1 MDGTNRIKA
10 VELLLVAAFLAV
22 ATVAIIVILPKA
34 APADGS
40 GSTAEPE
47 VIAQTASGP
56 LTTADRDFLF
66 KIRQAG
72 LWEIPSGNMAQN
84 KSNNQKVKDVGRILA
99 ADHAKLD
106 EQVRALAGQLGV
118 VLPSEPNENQKKW
131 LAEEMAASPGEE
143 FDRIFAN
150 RLRLAHGSVFAT
162 IAQVRAGTR
171 NDQIRA
177 FAEVGNTFVLKHM
190 RLLESTGLVDHNQLP
205 QPPAPSQ

>member
-10 VELLLVAAFLAV
+10 VELLLVAAFLVV

-40 GSTAEPE
+40 AGGGEPE
-47 VIAQTASGP
+47 VLAQTASGP

-72 LWEIPSGNMAQN
+72 LWEIPAGNLAQT

-99 ADHAKLD
+99 ADHTKLD
-106 EQVRALAGQLGV
+106 EQVIALAGQLGV
-118 VLPSEPNENQKKW
+118 VLPSEPNPNQQKW
-131 LAEEMAASPGEE
+131 LSELMAASPGEE
-143 FDRIFAN
+143 FDKVFAN
-150 RLRLAHGSVFAT
+150 RLRLAHGGVFAT
-162 IAQVRAGTR
+162 IAHVRAGTR

-177 FAEVGNTFVLKHM
+177 FADVGNNYVLKHM
-190 RLLESTGLVDHNQLP
+190 RLLESTGMVDHSQLP
-205 QPPAPSQ
+205 QPPAPAK